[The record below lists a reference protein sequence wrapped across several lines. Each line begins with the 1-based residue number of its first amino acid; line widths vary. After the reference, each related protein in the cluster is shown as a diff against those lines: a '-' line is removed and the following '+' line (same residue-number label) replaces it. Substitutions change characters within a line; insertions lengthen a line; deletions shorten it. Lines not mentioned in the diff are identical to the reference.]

1 MNYIIHKQNV
11 PMDVLN
17 SCEKALSV
25 YKKFYHLEEGSAQLE
40 QLINSPEGIVGW
52 SKASTYEQV
61 DSGEEER
68 ILQCLGMSRRIF
80 GYNDKPCQITIDMK
94 N

>member
-1 MNYIIHKQNV
+1 MNSIIHKQNV
-11 PMDVLN
+11 PMDLLN
-17 SCEKALSV
+17 SCEKALSA
-25 YKKFYHLEEGSAQLE
+25 YEKFYQLEEGSAQLD

-68 ILQCLGMSRRIF
+68 ILQNNLIKSQL
-80 GYNDKPCQITIDMK
+80 Y
-94 N
+94 

>member
-1 MNYIIHKQNV
+1 MNSIIHKQNI
-11 PMDVLN
+11 PIDVLN
-17 SCEKALSV
+17 SCEKALSA
-25 YKKFYHLEEGSAQLE
+25 YEKFYHLEEGSAQLD

-68 ILQCLGMSRRIF
+68 ILQCLGLSCRIMVK
-80 GYNDKPCQITIDMK
+80 NNQQIKIDMK

>member
-1 MNYIIHKQNV
+1 
-11 PMDVLN
+11 MDVLN
-17 SCEKALSV
+17 SCKKALSA
-25 YKKFYHLEEGSAQLE
+25 YEQFYHLEEGSAQLD
-40 QLINSPEGIVGW
+40 QLINSSAGIVGW

-68 ILQCLGMSRRIF
+68 IIQCLVLSRRIMV
-80 GYNDKPCQITIDMK
+80 NTKQITIDMK